1 MFVRMLSSLLVA
13 GLPTWALAA
22 IVVVV
27 LVVVF
32 LAILK
37 RLFKLAL
44 IVGAV
49 ALGVWLG
56 LRLLGG

>member
-1 MFVRMLSSLLVA
+1 MLPSLLIA
-13 GLPTWALAA
+13 GLPTTVVIA
-22 IVVVV
+22 IVVILLIVI
-27 LVVVF
+27 VF
-32 LAILK
+32 AILK

-56 LRLLGG
+56 LRLIG

>member
-1 MFVRMLSSLLVA
+1 MLASLLVA
-13 GLPTWALAA
+13 GLPMWAVAA
-22 IVVVV
+22 IAVV
-27 LVVVF
+27 L
-32 LAILK
+32 LAIVAFALLK

-56 LRLLGG
+56 LRLVG